1 MRSLRD
7 AAVDRLATQWT
18 ALGGQLASRSERS
31 VVDPEA
37 LLVATSRLG
46 GADPRVYEVAVAW
59 CVAFGSVINVSRL
72 RRVASEL
79 DGAASL
85 GVLAASVRA
94 AGGPGWPFAG
104 IPLITSARRKIVVRD
119 LVAPARLV
127 WRLRAAFGVNARADL
142 MAVLLVTPWPRSIAD
157 LATATRFGKR
167 NVAGAV
173 ADMALAGI
181 VETERVGKQDRV
193 RLAPDAPIHAW
204 RPPRTDEGIIDWA
217 SRWRVIL
224 ATIAVDERTREA
236 SPTARLVE
244 TRTSVE
250 ALRSDIIAGCLPR
263 PDVTSAGS
271 GFADAYQRW
280 TADIAELIG

>member
-7 AAVDRLATQWT
+7 AAVDRLAAQWT

-46 GADPRVYEVAVAW
+46 GADPRVYEIAVAW
-59 CVAFGSVINVSRL
+59 CVAFGGVINVSRL

-79 DGAASL
+79 DGEASL

-94 AGGPGWPFAG
+94 AGGPDWPFAG
-104 IPLITSARRKIVVRD
+104 IPLITSARKKVVVRD

-127 WRLRAAFGVNARADL
+127 WRMRAAFGVNARADI
-142 MAVLLVTPWPRSIAD
+142 MAVLLVAPWPRSIAD

-167 NVAGAV
+167 NVAAAV

-181 VETERVGKQDRV
+181 VETERVGKEDRV

-204 RPPRTDEGIIDWA
+204 RPPQADEGIIDWA

-236 SPTARLVE
+236 SASARLVE

-263 PDVTSAGS
+263 PDVAMTGPE
-271 GFADAYQRW
+271 FADAYRRW
-280 TADIAELIG
+280 TADVAQLIG